1 MVILYLIGSFIALGG
16 GIMLIVKFIRKKM
29 RERELKKL
37 MHSYPYVSS
46 LGYYE
51 VMLALKNN
59 KKTKK

>member
-37 MHSYPYVSS
+37 MRSYPYVSS